1 MSPASNSLMKK
12 SADQG
17 PMRVL
22 HTINSYNSGVNNSS
36 QHPINSED
44 YNDFK
49 KMMLP
54 AIQTRKLA
62 GLEDSENPFKV
73 IKSSEQLLV
82 FREK

>member
-1 MSPASNSLMKK
+1 MSPAANSLMKN

-22 HTINSYNSGVNNSS
+22 HTINSHQSGVNNSS

-44 YNDFK
+44 YSDFK

-54 AIQTRKLA
+54 EIQTRKLT
-62 GLEDSENPFKV
+62 GLEDSDNPFKV
-73 IKSSEQLLV
+73 IKSSE
-82 FREK
+82 